1 MGRTSKEPPGE
12 KRNWAKAGGVEKEM
26 NLIDQQRCTIM
37 GKFDNEIIIHWRLRD
52 LEKKELDERDHYH
65 NLSRR
70 QKSANTDTS

>member
-12 KRNWAKAGGVEKEM
+12 KRNWENGRGVEKAM
-26 NLIDQQRCTIM
+26 NLIDQQRCAIM
-37 GKFDNEIIIHWRLRD
+37 GNFDNEIIIHWRLWV
-52 LEKKELDERDHYH
+52 LEKRELDERDHYH